1 MSPTSAT
8 VSPNDELVSRYEEL
22 RRQVLDESTKIY
34 RGPGLALLIHRGMR
48 AWMDVSSSCS
58 SAIPCSTN
66 RRVSNREGVLISDQ
80 HSEIV
85 TVLATMALHHYPE
98 TCR

>member
-1 MSPTSAT
+1 MSPTPAT
-8 VSPNDELVSRYEEL
+8 VCASDELVRRYEEL
-22 RRQVLDESTKIY
+22 RRQVLDESAGIY

-48 AWMDVSSSCS
+48 AWMDVSSS
-58 SAIPCSTN
+58 AIPCSTS
-66 RRVSNREGVLISDQ
+66 RPVSNREGVLISDQ

-98 TCR
+98 ACR